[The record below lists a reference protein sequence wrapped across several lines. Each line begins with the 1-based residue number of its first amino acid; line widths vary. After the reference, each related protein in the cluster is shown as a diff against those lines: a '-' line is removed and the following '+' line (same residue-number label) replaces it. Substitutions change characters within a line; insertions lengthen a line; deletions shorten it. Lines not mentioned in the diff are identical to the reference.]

1 MRSLYELAQSFET
14 FSLEDSELVRN
25 KARIDGLQNL
35 FIRMTSMLEQAQQG
49 GHVSAELLEEMTVC
63 LQTLSE
69 APVLIRTS
77 QNARHCM
84 AHA

>member
-25 KARIDGLQNL
+25 KARIYGLQNL

-49 GHVSAELLEEMTVC
+49 GDVSAELLEEMTVC

-69 APVLIRTS
+69 ARS
-77 QNARHCM
+77 
-84 AHA
+84 